1 MRPLELEVEKFLGL
15 ESLSLDFDSS
25 FFVLVGPNG
34 AGKSS
39 ILEAIFFALFGRGIR
54 LERGKREL
62 IHRGYPEGPLRVKL
76 KFLLGGNE
84 FQVVREYSPRGWG
97 GSFRE
102 KGKWRL
108 EGFSFR
114 GAAGE

>member
-84 FQVVREYSPRGWG
+84 DVYKRQVLR
-97 GSFRE
+97 
-102 KGKWRL
+102 KGY
-108 EGFSFR
+108 
-114 GAAGE
+114 